1 MSQAKLPRIGF
12 VGLGIMGKPMAR
24 NLIKAGYELIV
35 YDVRAEAIGDLV
47 KDGAQ
52 AGESPRDVSAR
63 SDVLITML
71 PDSADVTAVYTG
83 PNGAFEELRAG
94 WLIIDMS
101 SIAPRVSREL
111 AERALGRGAQMLDA
125 PVSGGDK
132 GAIAGTLSIMV
143 GGSDPDVQ
151 RALPILQ
158 ALGKTIVHCGG
169 PGAGQVVKLANQVV
183 VAGVIEA
190 VAEGLVLA
198 SKAGVDPER
207 VVQVL
212 QGGLAATKVLE
223 MRSENM
229 LTGRFDPG
237 FRIRLHLK
245 DLKNAMELARE
256 AGVVLPATAE
266 IEQLMTAALIAG
278 RADYDH
284 SGLITVIED
293 LAHFQ
298 VRRA

>member
-1 MSQAKLPRIGF
+1 LPAARSLENLDRRRHPIELEYGRTTQRYRASASHRNSERRIRMSQAKLPRIGF

-35 YDVRAEAIGDLV
+35 YDVRADAIGELL

-63 SDVLITML
+63 CDVLITML

-223 MRSENM
+223 MRSE
-229 LTGRFDPG
+229 RFAVPDV
-237 FRIRLHLK
+237 
-245 DLKNAMELARE
+245 AE
-256 AGVVLPATAE
+256 AVA
-266 IEQLMTAALIAG
+266 
-278 RADYDH
+278 
-284 SGLITVIED
+284 
-293 LAHFQ
+293 
-298 VRRA
+298 